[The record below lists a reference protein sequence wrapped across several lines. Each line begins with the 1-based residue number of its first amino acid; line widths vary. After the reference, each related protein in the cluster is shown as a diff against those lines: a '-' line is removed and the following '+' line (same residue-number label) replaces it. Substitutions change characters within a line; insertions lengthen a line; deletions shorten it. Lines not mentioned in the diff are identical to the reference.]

1 MNDNLSNLHLLIEK
15 VNKDEILLP
24 DFQRKFVWNDLENKQ
39 KKLVASVL
47 AWLPIGSILLLEGNK
62 KEFVAKK
69 LGRKKTIESSDED
82 GLFLLDGQ
90 QRLTVLTNAFSNS
103 IYNDLSDWNDISSD
117 SLKFRFFLRFH
128 LSNVEDFLSK
138 IDNSPESLKEDV
150 LGFYNFRFTFE
161 HNVSE
166 PQFLTDDIYSYI
178 YTLNMDKDSFDHPF
192 HPQFNLK
199 RGGSKSMLYSACNR
213 RIESNE
219 YLIPLFLL
227 IGNNFAYLKN
237 IIKSLAKIQEELLID
252 IYRESDVEE
261 RKVRFGKLFP
271 ASTNHLNLP
280 ELFYNDDDE
289 FVEFIDICSD
299 EWVSNFYDYLNKSVT
314 NLKLNIMQV
323 NQSQRER
330 AIDIYEN
337 LNQGGMSLNTFDLII
352 AKAAKN
358 FRDGFYDA
366 FIDSLKQEIK
376 IPDFYDGNIH
386 GNLLWNGF
394 DNFDLFD
401 EGNNQVVSKYIN
413 VFLNLLSLVSHIVE
427 NSERT
432 RMREDLISIEFLKK
446 DMILKI
452 SSEKIISNFKKV
464 SLAINRA
471 LSFLK
476 LNCGIRKLDD
486 ISYDHMLL
494 GLSYFFYHDDVY
506 NNKAKTKI
514 LDYWYWTSIF
524 SGHYDSDQNTKIQN
538 DLRLLSKILFKG
550 KDSSLLFSRFDTVL
564 DKVDFSDKATL
575 LYEHVEHDIL
585 PKEVIKKTICQY
597 ILKKNPHDFIKETKL
612 TSWDD
617 GLNLEYHHII
627 PLNTQRSIK
636 DSTRFLRSNKK
647 ELLNSPLNF
656 TLILR
661 ESNNSI
667 GGFTIDRYFQEIK
680 PYVQNE
686 HYLPNSEP
694 LTQPESVK
702 EWLDSRYIRLKSE
715 LMSYLKGLEQ
725 YFPKE

>member
-39 KKLVASVL
+39 KKLVSSVL

-69 LGRKKTIESSDED
+69 LGRKKTIESKDEQ

-103 IYNDLSDWNDISSD
+103 IYSDLIDWNDISSD
-117 SLKFRFFLRFH
+117 SLKFRFFLRFE
-128 LSNVEDFLSK
+128 LKNIEEFIDK
-138 IDNSPESLKEDV
+138 IDNSPETLKEDV
-150 LGFYNFRFTFE
+150 LGFYNFRFTFD

-166 PQFLTDDIYSYI
+166 PQFLTDDIFSYI
-178 YTLNMDKDSFDHPF
+178 YTLNIDKDNIDHPF
-192 HPQFNLK
+192 HPQFNLN
-199 RGGSKSMLYSACNR
+199 RSGAISKLYHACNKTL
-213 RIESNE
+213 ESNE

-227 IGNNFAYLKN
+227 VGNNIAYLKN
-237 IIKSLAKIQEELLID
+237 IIKSLAKMQEEILID
-252 IYRESDVEE
+252 IYRESNNEQ
-261 RKVRFGKLFP
+261 KISRFEKLFP
-271 ASTNHLNLP
+271 NSINEPNLP
-280 ELFYNDDDE
+280 ELFHEDEDE
-289 FVEFIDICSD
+289 FGRFIDICS
-299 EWVSNFYDYLNKSVT
+299 ELWSSNFYDYLSKSVA

-358 FRDGFYDA
+358 YRDGFYDA

-376 IPDFYDGNIH
+376 VPNFYEGNIN
-386 GNLLWNGF
+386 GDLIWNGF
-394 DNFDLFD
+394 DNFDLYD

-427 NSERT
+427 NSEKT
-432 RMREDLISIEFLKK
+432 RMKEDLISIELLKK
-446 DMILKI
+446 EMILKV
-452 SSEKIISNFKKV
+452 SSEKIVNYFNKV

-550 KDSSLLFSRFDTVL
+550 KDSSLLFSRLDTVL

-597 ILKKNPHDFIKETKL
+597 ILKNNPHDFIKETKL

-636 DSTRFLRSNKK
+636 DSSRFLRSNKK

-680 PYVQNE
+680 SYVQNE

-702 EWLDSRYIRLKSE
+702 EWLESRYIRLKDE
-715 LMSYLKGLEQ
+715 LISYLKGLEQ
-725 YFPKE
+725 HFPNE